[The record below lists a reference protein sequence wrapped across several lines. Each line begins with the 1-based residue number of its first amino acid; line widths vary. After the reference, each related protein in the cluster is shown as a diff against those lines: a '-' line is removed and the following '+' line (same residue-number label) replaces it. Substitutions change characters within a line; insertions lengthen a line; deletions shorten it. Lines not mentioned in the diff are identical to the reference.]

1 VPRDERATS
10 GWNDNRVRKPGWLRV
25 QMPPAPQFRATA
37 DLVERLRLHTVCDE
51 ARCPNKGECFAAG
64 TATFL
69 ILGDECSRACGFCS
83 VKHGRPGGAVDED
96 EPRRVAQAAQ
106 ALCLK
111 HVVVTSVTRDDLPD
125 GGACQFA
132 ETIVALR
139 RALPDTSVEVLI
151 PDFGGSEGALAT
163 VLAER
168 PHVLNHNLETV
179 PRLYAQVRPQADYE
193 RSLALLQRASEWT
206 RADEGGELRA
216 AGGDAHAASR
226 AGAPHMGV
234 GTDSTAAAPRAD
246 APRADSLQAQPH
258 DPPRVSVKTGLMVGL
273 GETWDEV
280 DAVLADCVA
289 AGVDMV
295 TVGQYLQPRRG
306 CLPVVRFVPPGE
318 FAALEERGAALGLQV
333 IAAPFV
339 RSSYRAGEAYR
350 RVAGD
355 QGHSA

>member
-1 VPRDERATS
+1 VKPAPTSSAPGVAAEGRVRQPEGVGRTPGRERVARES
-10 GWNDNRVRKPGWLRV
+10 NDGRVRKPDWLRV
-25 QMPPAPQFRATA
+25 RVPPAPQFRAIA
-37 DLVERLRLHTVCDE
+37 GLVERLRLHTVCDE

-83 VKHGRPGGAVDED
+83 VRHGQPGGAVDAD
-96 EPRRVAQAAQ
+96 EPRRVAEAAR

-111 HVVVTSVTRDDLPD
+111 HVVVTSVTRDDLAD
-125 GGACQFA
+125 GGARWFA
-132 ETIVALR
+132 ETVASLR
-139 RALPDTSVEVLI
+139 RVLPGTSVEVLI
-151 PDFGGSEGALAT
+151 PDFGGDQRALAK

-179 PRLYAQVRPQADYE
+179 PRLYAQVRPQANYE
-193 RSLALLQRASEWT
+193 RSLALLRRAS
-206 RADEGGELRA
+206 
-216 AGGDAHAASR
+216 AHA
-226 AGAPHMGV
+226 PGV
-234 GTDSTAAAPRAD
+234 AD
-246 APRADSLQAQPH
+246 V
-258 DPPRVSVKTGLMVGL
+258 PPVSVKTGLMVGL

-306 CLPVVRFVPPGE
+306 CLPVVRYVPPEE
-318 FAALEERGAALGLQV
+318 FVELEQRGAALGLHV

-339 RSSYRAGEAYR
+339 RSSYPAGEAYR
-350 RVAGD
+350 RVAGERD
-355 QGHSA
+355 AEA